1 MECRNFFRD
10 YRSAFP
16 LPLVRE
22 RGWGEGLPAACLR
35 NPAGRLQYAQSFRGM
50 STMRQAEVQA
60 LFLQR
65 FGEVYPQLQFRGLR
79 RFPDRSY
86 APYALALRVALGKSR
101 HELDLLCIIL
111 TEGHPEEVRHFLR
124 QVSQARPNSGYG
136 EALIALV
143 APYFSEEAQ
152 ALCREAGVGYLDL
165 AGNAYLETDRA
176 YLLLT
181 GKPNP
186 LARKREVQSPL
197 RGRAERVVR
206 RLLLEPGRTWALRAL
221 AEAAQVS
228 LGLTSM
234 VTTALAKSGW
244 VAKTRQGVSLLDAKG
259 LLEAWAN
266 VYDLRNSPF
275 IAYRAWDDP
284 AILERRLVQ
293 NKGLA
298 GHYAL
303 TLWSGAHHLL
313 GEVETPGHMALFW
326 RGAPEDLAQALRLSR
341 DVGKGYVFVFQPY
354 DESLLW
360 GAVQTAEGLM
370 VAHPLQLYLDL
381 GSGDERE
388 LALAQRVREALLPW

>member
-1 MECRNFFRD
+1 MDGYNTPK
-10 YRSAFP
+10 P
-16 LPLVRE
+16 LQ
-22 RGWGEGLPAACLR
+22 RGC
-35 NPAGRLQYAQSFRGM
+35 
-50 STMRQAEVQA
+50 TVRQAEVQA

-65 FGEVYPQLQFRGLR
+65 FGEIYPQLQFRGMR
-79 RFPDRSY
+79 RFPDRTY
-86 APYALALRVALGKSR
+86 APYALALRVAFGKSR
-101 HELDLLCIIL
+101 HELDLLCVIL

-124 QVSQARPNSGYG
+124 QVSEVRPNSAYG
-136 EALIALV
+136 EALVVLI

-165 AGNAYLETDRA
+165 AGNAYLETERV

-181 GKPNP
+181 GKPNALP
-186 LARKREVQSPL
+186 RKREVQSPL

-206 RLLLEPGRTWALRAL
+206 RLLLEPGRIWALRAL

-228 LGLTSM
+228 LGLVSM
-234 VTTALAKSGW
+234 ATTALAKNGW

-259 LLEAWAN
+259 LLDAWAG

-275 IAYRAWDDP
+275 IAYRAWDDVV
-284 AILERRLVQ
+284 ILERYLAR
-293 NKGLA
+293 NKDFA
-298 GHYAL
+298 SRYAL

-313 GEVETPGHMALFW
+313 GEAETPGHMALFW

-370 VAHPLQLYLDL
+370 VAHPLQVYLDL